1 MKKLLM
7 MAAIALPMLVSA
19 QAYKSEVWS
28 PDNGDGTYTN
38 PVINADYSDPDVCV
52 GASGE
57 DYYMTASSFQCT
69 PGLPILHSKD
79 LVNWEI
85 VGYALKNLYEGDS
98 QLLEHFSTVQHG
110 NGVWAPS
117 IRYHAGQ
124 YYIYWGDPDYGVYM
138 VKTKHGDPAGE
149 WEQPVCVI
157 KGQGY
162 IDTTPLWDEDGRC
175 YLVNGW
181 ANSRSKYASVLTV
194 REMSADGMK
203 PIGQP
208 VIVFDG
214 NGTENRTCEGPKFYK
229 RDGWYWIMCPAGGV
243 PGGFQLAMRS
253 KSPYGPY
260 EQKIVLQQGKT
271 NINGPH
277 QGGWV
282 HTKYGEDWFLH
293 VQDKEAYGRVVHL
306 NPVDW
311 STGWPVMGKKGE
323 PVTTY
328 KKPITNNQYPI
339 TNNQYP
345 ITNNQYPIIN
355 PVESDEFDSTTIGKQ
370 WQWQANYD
378 EKFGVP
384 TAFGTMRIFTYKLSG
399 ERSEVRGE
407 KFDNLFLVPN
417 MLLQKTPA
425 DEFTATTKVRFTSKA
440 DGQMA
445 GIIMMGLD
453 YSALVVKRVG
463 KEFQLLR
470 LTCKQA
476 DKGKAQEEELIA
488 TLKPTAEDK
497 IDYKPGIHEDIY
509 LQLKVSLPDKDKLK
523 NKGGYEGKPQVTFSY
538 SLDGKKFQ
546 QAGSTFQMRQGKWI
560 GAKFGYVC
568 VEDNAKADRG
578 WLDADWMR
586 ITK

>member
-1 MKKLLM
+1 MNKTFLLLLT
-7 MAAIALPMLVSA
+7 AVSMTVNA
-19 QAYKSEVWS
+19 QHYQSHVWS

-52 GASGE
+52 GSSGE

-85 VGYALKNLYEGDS
+85 INYALANLYEGDAE
-98 QLLEHFSTVQHG
+98 LLEHFSTPQHG
-110 NGVWAPS
+110 AGVWAPS
-117 IRYHAGQ
+117 IRYHDGW

-138 VKTKHGDPAGE
+138 VKTQNPAGKWSE
-149 WEQPVCVI
+149 PLCVI

-181 ANSRSKYASVLTV
+181 ANSRSKFASVLTV
-194 REMSADGMK
+194 REMSADGTR

-214 NGTENRTCEGPKFYK
+214 NGTANRTCEGPKFYK

-243 PGGFQLAMRS
+243 PDGFQLAMRS

-260 EQKIVLQQGKT
+260 EHKIVLSQGKT

-293 VQDKEAYGRVVHL
+293 FQDKEAYGRVVHL

-311 STGWPVMGKKGE
+311 STGWPIMGKKGE

-328 KKPITNNQYPI
+328 QKPKANGQQPI
-339 TNNQYP
+339 ANP
-345 ITNNQYPIIN
+345 IEN
-355 PVESDEFDSTTIGKQ
+355 DEFNSPVLGKQ
-370 WQWQANYD
+370 WEWHANYD

-384 TAFGTMRIFTYKLSG
+384 TAFGTMRIYTYKLSDG
-399 ERSEVRGE
+399 CKNFWE
-407 KFDNLFLVPN
+407 VPN

-425 DEFTATTKVRFTSKA
+425 DEFMATAKLRFTSKA
-440 DGQMA
+440 DGQM
-445 GIIMMGLD
+445 GGLIMMGHN
-453 YSALVVKRVG
+453 YQALVVKRVG
-463 KEFQLLR
+463 KEFQLL
-470 LTCKQA
+470 LFTCQDA
-476 DKGKAQEEELIA
+476 DRGKPQQEELIA

-509 LQLKVSLPDKDKLK
+509 LRLKVT
-523 NKGGYEGKPQVTFSY
+523 NAEAGVAHGGKPMVSFAWSQN
-538 SLDGKKFQ
+538 GKKFKDCGQ
-546 QAGSTFQMRQGKWI
+546 QYTMKQGKWI
-560 GAKFGYVC
+560 GAKFGFIA
-568 VEDNAKADRG
+568 VETNPKVDRG
-578 WLDADWMR
+578 WVDADWIR
-586 ITK
+586 IEPLTQR

>member
-1 MKKLLM
+1 MNKTFMMLL
-7 MAAIALPMLVSA
+7 AAVSMTVNA
-19 QAYKSEVWS
+19 QHYQSQVWS

-85 VGYALKNLYEGDS
+85 INYALDNLYEGNAE
-98 QLLEHFSTVQHG
+98 LLEHFSTPQHG
-110 NGVWAPS
+110 AGVWAPS
-117 IRYHAGQ
+117 IRYHNGW

-138 VKTKHGDPAGE
+138 VKTQNPAGK
-149 WEQPVCVI
+149 WENPVCVI

-162 IDTTPLWDEDGRC
+162 IDTTPLWDDDGRC

-194 REMSADGMK
+194 REMSADGTR

-214 NGTENRTCEGPKFYK
+214 NGTANRTCEGPKFYK

-243 PGGFQLAMRS
+243 PEGFQLAMRS

-260 EQKIVLQQGKT
+260 EHKIVLAQGKT

-277 QGGWV
+277 QGGWI

-293 VQDKEAYGRVVHL
+293 FQDKEAYGRVVHL

-311 STGWPVMGKKGE
+311 STGWPIMGKKGE

-328 KKPITNNQYPI
+328 KKPTANSQSPI
-339 TNNQYP
+339 A
-345 ITNNQYPIIN
+345 N
-355 PVESDEFDSTTIGKQ
+355 PAESDEFNSPALGKQ

-384 TAFGTMRIFTYKLSG
+384 TAFGTMRIYTYKLSEG
-399 ERSEVRGE
+399 WKNFWE
-407 KFDNLFLVPN
+407 VPN

-425 DEFTATTKVRFTSKA
+425 DEFTATAKLRFTSKA
-440 DGQMA
+440 DGQMG
-445 GIIMMGLD
+445 GIIMMGHN
-453 YSALVVKRVG
+453 YQALVVKRVG
-463 KEFQLLR
+463 KAFQLLI
-470 LTCKQA
+470 LTCQDA
-476 DKGKAQEEELIA
+476 DRGKPQQEELIA

-509 LQLKVSLPDKDKLK
+509 LRLKVS
-523 NKGGYEGKPQVTFSY
+523 NAEAGVAHGGQPMVSFAWSQ
-538 SLDGKKFQ
+538 DGKKFKDCGQ
-546 QAGSTFQMRQGKWI
+546 QYTMKQGKWI
-560 GAKFGYVC
+560 GAKFGFIA
-568 VEDNAKADRG
+568 VETNPKVDRG
-578 WLDADWMR
+578 WVDADWIR
-586 ITK
+586 ISPPEKR

>member
-1 MKKLLM
+1 MRKQILATL
-7 MAAIALPMLVSA
+7 AALPMMVMG
-19 QAYKSEVWS
+19 QYKSQVWS

-57 DYYMTASSFQCT
+57 DYYMTASSFQCS

-85 VGYALKNLYEGDS
+85 INYAIGSLYEGDE
-98 QLLEHFSTVQHG
+98 QLLSHFSKPQHG

-117 IRYHAGQ
+117 IRYHQGW

-138 VKTKHGDPAGE
+138 VKTQDPAGE
-149 WEQPVCVI
+149 WTKPLCVI

-162 IDTTPLWDEDGRC
+162 IDTTPLWDDDGRC

-181 ANSRSKYASVLTV
+181 ANSRSKFASVLTV
-194 REMSADGMK
+194 REMSADGTHA
-203 PIGQP
+203 IGQP

-243 PGGFQLAMRS
+243 PTGFQLAMRS

-260 EQKIVLQQGKT
+260 EHKIVLQQGKT

-293 VQDKEAYGRVVHL
+293 FQDKEAYGRVVHL

-311 STGWPVMGKKGE
+311 STGWPMMGKKGE

-328 KKPITNNQYPI
+328 KKPKSSSNVIV
-339 TNNQYP
+339 
-345 ITNNQYPIIN
+345 N
-355 PVESDEFDSTTIGKQ
+355 PVEDDEFNAPVIGKQ
-370 WQWQANYD
+370 WEWHANYD

-384 TAFGTMRIFTYKLSG
+384 TAFGTMRIYTYKLSDG
-399 ERSEVRGE
+399 W
-407 KFDNLFLVPN
+407 KNLWEVPN

-425 DEFTATTKVRFTSKA
+425 DVFTVTAKLRFTSKA
-440 DGQMA
+440 DGQM
-445 GIIMMGLD
+445 GGLIMMGHN
-453 YSALVVKRVG
+453 YQALVVKRVG
-463 KEFQLLR
+463 KEFQLCVI
-470 LTCKQA
+470 TCQDA
-476 DKGKAQEEELIA
+476 DRGKPQHEELIA

-497 IDYKPGIHEDIY
+497 IDYKPGLHEDIY
-509 LQLKVSLPDKDKLK
+509 MRLIVSNAEAGIPHGGSPKVS
-523 NKGGYEGKPQVTFSY
+523 FAW
-538 SLDGKKFQ
+538 SLDGKKFKDCGQ
-546 QAGSTFQMRQGKWI
+546 QYQMKQGKWI
-560 GAKFGYVC
+560 GAKFGFVA
-568 VEDNAKADRG
+568 VETNPKADRG
-578 WLDADWMR
+578 WIDADWIR
-586 ITK
+586 VTK